1 MRNFNSKCIK
11 AIFFL
16 LLSSAALYAQE
27 TKGRTDSLFKK
38 NPDSLKITDRETKNR
53 NVMLSAESA
62 TTPRQL
68 NIGLPFAGDILILE
82 NDLPVV
88 YTFWT
93 QMPMTTWRYDSS
105 IGRIGLM
112 SFAEGA
118 LTFGKVGYTVTSWD
132 REPGNKFKGF
142 ASTFINNF
150 GSSRYDASFTG
161 PIGKK
166 GWGYML
172 GINETYDRGSGVDF
186 KFMPFQDRAE
196 FFKGGIS
203 KKYKQ
208 GNLRFYYKYASS
220 KTIYGAYNPITY
232 EGKGKT
238 SAINGYDL
246 GTSSYLPVDGLFPY
260 YDNNSGEAKWADLN
274 SNEASK
280 TLSHT
285 FYLTGEHR
293 FKNGMKLN
301 YSSMYMKSKA
311 AFTVQY
317 PISLLV
323 QDPDQRTPGE
333 LYTYKGTDN
342 TYNGAVQLVSS
353 QYYPQ
358 VDINTFLSRAELTK
372 KYDDHNFRV
381 GATYQYYRAP
391 ENSFGGLYYQTVEAN
406 PKILDRYQDLS
417 VYGASGLAP
426 VTQNSLLPSAGI
438 GGYKLTSTKKIALY
452 VSDDMKLNK
461 WLDVGAGFRIERQND
476 HEIRSPYIN
485 QFINNRALIDM
496 RFNNKWNKVGTGNFV
511 AKITNNFGLL
521 GDITYNDWYARYAD
535 YSENQ
540 KDANGNAVAGAI
552 QSEAHGIRQSVLNFG
567 GGIYLNHGDLFSMV
581 SKVTRIKKDN
591 NISSAV
597 LVNPANTQEQATF
610 NPIFYDIS
618 TLGWTTDIVSQP
630 FKNFHIHYLLTLQNP
645 QYKNYAYSAF
655 NVSYNYSNLV
665 IPELSKVLMEID
677 PSYFMLK
684 GDLKLWLSL
693 RYFGKQNGN
702 KTNSF
707 FYKGWWESFGGAN
720 YKMSRNVDLG
730 IQLVNVLNQKGIKG
744 GLVGADQILD
754 ASTYVG
760 RKIVAGA
767 IRPRT
772 LELTANFKF

>member
-1 MRNFNSKCIK
+1 MRNFDSKFTV
-11 AIFFL
+11 ALLFL
-16 LLSSAALYAQE
+16 SLCCCYAYAQDL
-27 TKGRTDSLFKK
+27 TLKSDSLSKK
-38 NPDSLKITDRETKNR
+38 GSDTTKVKDRETNNR

-93 QMPMTTWRYDSS
+93 QMPMTAWRYDSS

-132 REPGNKFKGF
+132 REPGNKFKGYASVF
-142 ASTFINNF
+142 ANNF
-150 GSSRYDASFTG
+150 GSFRYDASITG
-161 PIGKK
+161 PVGKK

-172 GINETYDRGSGVDF
+172 GINETYDRGSGTDY
-186 KFMPFQDRAE
+186 KFTPYQDRAE
-196 FFKGGIS
+196 FFKAGMS

-220 KTIYGAYNPITY
+220 KSMYGAYNPIIY
-232 EGKGKT
+232 QGDGKT
-238 SAINGYDL
+238 SAIDGYDL
-246 GTSSYLPVDGLFPY
+246 GTSSYLPIDGLFPY
-260 YDNNSGEAKWADLN
+260 FDNNTGERKWADLN
-274 SNEASK
+274 SDEVSR
-280 TLSHT
+280 TVSHT

-311 AFTVQY
+311 AFTIQY

-323 QDPDQRTPGE
+323 QDPDQRSVGE
-333 LYTYKGTDN
+333 LYTLHGTNNSYD
-342 TYNGAVQLVSS
+342 GAVQLVSS
-353 QYYPQ
+353 QFYPQ

-372 KYDDHNFRV
+372 KINNHNLRL
-381 GATYQYYRAP
+381 GGTYQYYRAP
-391 ENSFGGLYYQTVEAN
+391 ENSLGGLFYQTVEAN
-406 PKILDRYQDLS
+406 PRVLDRYQDLS
-417 VYGASGLAP
+417 PLGATGVVP
-426 VTQNSLLPSAGI
+426 VTQDGLLPSSGI
-438 GGYKLTSTKKIALY
+438 GGYKVISTKKIGLY
-452 VSDDMKLNK
+452 LSDEVKISK
-461 WLDVGAGFRIERQND
+461 WLDAGVGFRIEKQND
-476 HEIRSPYIN
+476 HELRSPYIN
-485 QFINNRALIDM
+485 QFINNRPLIDM
-496 RFNNKWNKVGTGNFV
+496 RFNNKWNKVGTANFV

-521 GDITYNDWYARYAD
+521 GDVTYNDWYARYAD
-535 YSENQ
+535 YPESQ
-540 KDANGNAVAGAI
+540 KDQNGNPVPGAT
-552 QSEAHGIRQSVLNFG
+552 QTAAYGLRQSVLNLG
-567 GGIYLNHGDLFSMV
+567 GGIYLNHGDLFSIV

-591 NISSAV
+591 NLGSAT
-597 LVNPANTQEQATF
+597 LVNPANTQEQALF

-618 TLGWTTDIVSQP
+618 TLGWTTDIISQP
-630 FKNFHIHYLLTLQNP
+630 FKNFHIHYLLTLQKP
-645 QYKNYAYSAF
+645 QYKNYSYSAF
-655 NVSYNYSNLV
+655 NVTYNYSNLA
-665 IPELSKVLMEID
+665 IPELSNVLMELD

-684 GDLKLWLSL
+684 GDLKLWVSL

-702 KTNSF
+702 KTNAI
-707 FYKGWWESFGGAN
+707 FYKGWWESFGGVN

-730 IQLVNVLNQKGIKG
+730 LQLVNLLNQKGIKG

-754 ASTYVG
+754 ASSYIG